1 MPVVDPGIRYE
12 RCNTKTITVCV
23 KDVFYVIAIVLAV
36 SLDVIFST
44 DHESHTVTGVYHTSL
59 SDHYMIYTV
68 YDRVRI
74 IHDSNNKILMF
85 RNYKKFSSELFIKD
99 ILACDCIY
107 DTSWDSSLL
116 EAKWDEFK
124 NVFITVSDIHAPLHC
139 RKLKNRCNPWF
150 DNDIL
155 EMIYRRDY
163 VKRKAIS
170 YNDAALWQT
179 YNSKKYGHIYCTTQK
194 EIVL

>member
-1 MPVVDPGIRYE
+1 M
-12 RCNTKTITVCV
+12 
-23 KDVFYVIAIVLAV
+23 
-36 SLDVIFST
+36 
-44 DHESHTVTGVYHTSL
+44 
-59 SDHYMIYTV
+59 
-68 YDRVRI
+68 RI

-85 RNYKKFSSELFIKD
+85 RNYKKFSSAFFIKD

-155 EMIYRRDY
+155 EMIYYRDY
-163 VKRKAIS
+163 IKRKAIS

-179 YNSKKYGHIYCTTQK
+179 YRSLRNVVTSTIRRKKKLYYDSKITDRQSNPKQLWNVIGQLTGRKQFDNNNCRLIC
-194 EIVL
+194 